1 MFRVEGKANQED
13 QVKKELSKIIVLNN
27 MLNNACATAQD
38 KVYGLYCG
46 LIHQAIMPTLKAY
59 SDQIRS
65 GKSEAMQR
73 YDVAYS
79 EWLKMHDGQQMSP
92 ALQAEINA
100 MRSDHGVAEELVQA
114 ELTAQKL
121 GEAEIEM
128 MIPQMP
134 IHVIPPATTAGVII
148 NFMNC
153 GCISVEAA
161 TEFLDKLA
169 AKEAKKDEGAKG
181 PTKLKKV
188 K

>member
-1 MFRVEGKANQED
+1 M
-13 QVKKELSKIIVLNN
+13 KKELSKIIVLND
-27 MLNNACATAQD
+27 MLNRVCASAQD

-59 SDQIRS
+59 SDQIRA
-65 GKSEAMQR
+65 GKSENMQR
-73 YDVAYS
+73 YEAAISD
-79 EWLKMHDGQQMSP
+79 WQRMHDKQEMTP
-92 ALQAEINA
+92 ALAAQVVA
-100 MRSDHGVAEELVQA
+100 MRVEYGVVDELLDA
-114 ELTAQKL
+114 ELMAQKL
-121 GEAEIEM
+121 GEAEVEL

-134 IHVIPPATTAGVII
+134 IHVIPANTAAGIVI

-153 GCISVEAA
+153 GCISIEAA

-181 PTKLKKV
+181 PGKPKKA